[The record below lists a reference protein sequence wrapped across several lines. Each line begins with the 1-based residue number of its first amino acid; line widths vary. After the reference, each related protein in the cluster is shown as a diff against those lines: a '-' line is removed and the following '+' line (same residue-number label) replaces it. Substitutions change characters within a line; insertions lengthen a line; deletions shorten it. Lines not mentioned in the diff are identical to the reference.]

1 MSHLTCLISGQSFF
15 LFFFLI
21 KCMLQQS
28 LKHIWKKKPSS
39 HRASYNQNWNGNM
52 YKLQKC
58 ETIYSISN
66 FVLRGDQI
74 WVEFP
79 DHIYGN
85 LSADML
91 TIPTKP
97 NFIKVITTYS
107 WLLSIPIRSIPFN
120 VAKKWHR
127 QFYLGRYKWWL
138 INNI

>member
-1 MSHLTCLISGQSFF
+1 MQINKAFQLHMIKNCF
-15 LFFFLI
+15 LEHVTFNMFNIWSEFFFVFFFNKVYVTTEFEAHL
-21 KCMLQQS
+21 
-28 LKHIWKKKPSS
+28 KKKT
-39 HRASYNQNWNGNM
+39 
-52 YKLQKC
+52 KLQKC

-120 VAKKWHR
+120 VAKK
-127 QFYLGRYKWWL
+127 
-138 INNI
+138 